1 MKDLEKTCGL
11 LGSLPQSETLGSLEK
26 GIRLAEQGI
35 QVCMLSV
42 GEPDFDTPDSVKEAC
57 RKSRLQRFQRYMVR
71 QSPDDRQMNDF
82 RGELNRTQYRS

>member
-57 RKSRLQRFQRYMVR
+57 
-71 QSPDDRQMNDF
+71 
-82 RGELNRTQYRS
+82 